1 MSVDAKMEAYLK
13 KYCVKHNCTPEEAEK
28 HAVVKSVRDVYE
40 KKDSG
45 WYRGIYG

>member
-1 MSVDAKMEAYLK
+1 MSVDEKMETFLE
-13 KYCVKHNCTPEEAEK
+13 KYCAKHGCTPEEAEK

-45 WYRGIYG
+45 WYRSNYG